1 MVDRTDIRKLVM
13 IFISL
18 YAGVMIIMTKSFHS
32 FVYLTHSGLDRE
44 LSVARFL
51 SMQRMGGL
59 PPRSYWPNHGHLL
72 PLPLFLRA
80 FRMDCLHACKKE
92 IAPFGF
98 KEGSWSRK
106 LYSFGLSRGTFD
118 LSMCS

>member
-51 SMQRMGGL
+51 SMQRMGDFLHDPIGL
-59 PPRSYWPNHGHLL
+59 TMATFC
-72 PLPLFLRA
+72 LFPFFFAL
-80 FRMDCLHACKKE
+80 FVWIVSMPVKK
-92 IAPFGF
+92 
-98 KEGSWSRK
+98 K
-106 LYSFGLSRGTFD
+106 
-118 LSMCS
+118 